1 MTAAEL
7 VQYNLTRL
15 VEASGRDPVDI
26 AIVAWPM
33 PDFGPAPVRR
43 WSEHKKARAKR
54 LARYMS
60 GKHTPPKAALDDLAR
75 ALEVPVSAFFRLPN

>member
-7 VQYNLTRL
+7 VRYNLVRL

-26 AIVAWPM
+26 ALVAWPM
-33 PDFGPAPVRR
+33 PEKVSALLWANR
-43 WSEHKKARAKR
+43 KKSRAKR
-54 LARYMS
+54 LARYMA
-60 GKHTPPKAALDDLAR
+60 GKHCPPKAALDDLAR